1 MNETTLHA
9 TRASAV
15 ARGAAVLGATAA
27 ATAIWAVAATAG
39 VDLTVSFGFGQ
50 PVQKVTVV
58 NVVVAALVGS
68 LAGWGLLVLLQ
79 RFTAKARAIWT
90 IVAML
95 VAVLS
100 LGAPLSAIASPGTKV
115 SLAAMHLV
123 VAAVMIV
130 ALRRTT

>member
-1 MNETTLHA
+1 MNDTTLHA
-9 TRASAV
+9 TRTSAV
-15 ARGAAVLGATAA
+15 TRGAAVLGATAA

-39 VDLTVSFGFGQ
+39 VDLTVRFGGQ

-68 LAGWGLLVLLQ
+68 LAGWGLLGLLE
-79 RFTAKARAIWT
+79 RFTARARAIWT
-90 IVAML
+90 VVAML
-95 VAVLS
+95 FAVLS

-123 VAAVMIV
+123 VSAVMIV
-130 ALRRTT
+130 VLRRTA

>member
-39 VDLTVSFGFGQ
+39 VDLTVSFGSGQ

-68 LAGWGLLVLLQ
+68 LAGWGLLALLE
-79 RFTAKARAIWT
+79 RFTARARAIWT
-90 IVAML
+90 VVAML

-100 LGAPLSAIASPGTKV
+100 LGAPLSSIASPGTKV

-123 VAAVMIV
+123 VSAVMIV
-130 ALRRTT
+130 VLRRTT